1 MKLFIDGL
9 YLLSLFILGLLFA
22 ALFSFLGVLVPNV
35 GLAVFIGGL
44 LLAMLVLAVIISPAF
59 MGEIIRLFQAFKQE
73 ERTQNVLTLL
83 VAIRSTLPWLLICL
97 LAGSL
102 IGVIAAR

>member
-9 YLLSLFILGLLFA
+9 YMLSLFILGLLGA
-22 ALFSFLGVLVPNV
+22 ALISFLGVLVPNI

-59 MGEIIRLFQAFKQE
+59 MGEMIRLFQVFKQE
-73 ERTQNVLTLL
+73 ERTQDVLSLL
-83 VAIRSTLPWLLICL
+83 VAIRTVC
-97 LAGSL
+97 
-102 IGVIAAR
+102 